1 MRYTYIVCVFTF
13 LIREVVVVVS
23 TEAGLR
29 FGMMKSN
36 IGVIDKAMTIKYG
49 VYVPKNVV

>member
-1 MRYTYIVCVFTF
+1 VCAFAF
-13 LIREVVVVVS
+13 LTRVVVVVVS
-23 TEAGLR
+23 IGAALR
-29 FGMMKSN
+29 FGMMKTN